1 MNMADVDYLLGRP
14 KMARLGT
21 GLRQPR
27 NGALGL
33 DVAGVVEAVGSSVA
47 RFSVG
52 DDVFGDMTNHGFGAF
67 AEYVCGPES
76 AFAPKPRGLGFTDA
90 AAVPQAAVMAFQGLH
105 GKRPIRS
112 GQRVLINGAG
122 GNVGPFAIQIA
133 KALGAVVTG
142 VDNTDKLDLMRAI
155 GADHVIDYTKQDY
168 TATGERYDRILDMAA
183 FHPIL
188 AARRTLARRGVYV
201 MIPGTVTHM
210 VRILATPFLSLGS
223 RKMGILPWHPMA
235 RADVAALT
243 RLLEA
248 GEVRPYIDRVFG
260 FEQIP
265 EALAIQMEG
274 RARGKLV
281 VEMGS

>member
-1 MNMADVDYLLGRP
+1 
-14 KMARLGT
+14 
-21 GLRQPR
+21 
-27 NGALGL
+27 
-33 DVAGVVEAVGSSVA
+33 
-47 RFSVG
+47 
-52 DDVFGDMTNHGFGAF
+52 
-67 AEYVCGPES
+67 
-76 AFAPKPRGLGFTDA
+76 
-90 AAVPQAAVMAFQGLH
+90 
-105 GKRPIRS
+105 
-112 GQRVLINGAG
+112 
-122 GNVGPFAIQIA
+122 
-133 KALGAVVTG
+133 
-142 VDNTDKLDLMRAI
+142 
-155 GADHVIDYTKQDY
+155 
-168 TATGERYDRILDMAA
+168 
-183 FHPIL
+183 
-188 AARRTLARRGVYV
+188 